1 MGIHS
6 EREALHVRG
15 AVVPTGRAAA
25 AGPSLEALAGDL
37 EENRRRAVQAEQ
49 VGVTLRA
56 CDRRAGRGISRSA
69 GVGIQRREPSLVAG
83 AQHVMIGP
91 VPVTRGSRLGLGQS
105 SAPATPWAASAQQ
118 PPAACAGRS
127 VCAR

>member
-91 VPVTRGSRLGLGQS
+91 VPVTRGSRLGLGQQLYSCS
-105 SAPATPWAASAQQ
+105 SVGGLSSQ

-127 VCAR
+127 VCAG